1 MNEEPTM
8 FPIEDKPGPRRIP
21 TTWRVLHK
29 SYRMHLTPTSRTPT
43 RRAEFVRAAAE
54 SWQTVDVGPWAKIA
68 FSAAFLCPLLYPAAF
83 ALAFPMGSLCAL
95 ILGINHVYRHLEDP
109 PVWTSGPPAGVSAS
123 SSPYDQ
129 WVSEG
134 QGTQRAVEEALAGL
148 PGGMRRTFWP
158 LTQQSEDLVLS
169 LQRLALRARQ
179 IDAYLNSDSTAGL
192 RERVNQ
198 TRALYERAEDPL
210 VREHLRQADLSLQ
223 SALRDQEEMRM
234 LLERMTAQAAHVNA
248 ALHHVLSQLVKQRLT
263 GSEGAWRDYQAAA
276 ERLKA
281 LRYQI
286 DAVEQVIF
294 EDPFAAG
301 EE

>member
-1 MNEEPTM
+1 M
-8 FPIEDKPGPRRIP
+8 FPIEDNPGRRRIAA
-21 TTWRVLHK
+21 TWRLLHK
-29 SYRMHLTPTSRTPT
+29 SYRMRLPAASGSAT
-43 RRAEFVRAAAE
+43 RRAEFCRTAAE
-54 SWQTVDVGPWAKIA
+54 SWQTVDVGPWAKFA
-68 FSAAFLCPLLYPAAF
+68 FAAAFLCPLFYPPAF
-83 ALAFPMGSLCAL
+83 ALTFPLGSLCAML
-95 ILGINHVYRHLEDP
+95 LGINHVHQHLEDP
-109 PVWTSGPPAGVSAS
+109 PVWTQRPLPSAS
-123 SSPYDQ
+123 PVSSPYDQ

-134 QGTQRAVEEALAGL
+134 QETQRAVEEALMGL

-169 LQRLALRARQ
+169 LQRLSLRARQ
-179 IDAYLNSDSTAGL
+179 IAAYLNNDSTAGL
-192 RERVNQ
+192 RERVTQ

-281 LRYQI
+281 LRSQI

-294 EDPFAAG
+294 EDPFG
-301 EE
+301 VVEQ